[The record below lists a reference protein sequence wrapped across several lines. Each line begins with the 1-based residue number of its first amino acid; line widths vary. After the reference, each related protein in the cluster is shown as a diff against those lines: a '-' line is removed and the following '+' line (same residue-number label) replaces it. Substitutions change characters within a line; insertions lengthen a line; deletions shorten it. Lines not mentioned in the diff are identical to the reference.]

1 MPALRDQAMEEEA
14 MEVLHPRCAG
24 LDVHEQFVV
33 ACVRIAEGTQVRRET
48 CRFGTTTR
56 ELVRLL
62 EWLLG
67 WEVTHVA
74 MESTGVYWKPVWHVL
89 EGSFELVLGNAKEMR
104 NVPGRKTDQSDA
116 SWIADLLAHGL
127 IRPSLVPPEPV
138 QELRD
143 LTRTRKQLV
152 RQRTQHVQRL
162 QKVLQ
167 DANIKLASVLSDLQ
181 GESGRAILR
190 AIAAGEDDPH
200 RLASLAHPRVKAAP
214 QEIVE
219 ALEGR
224 VREHHRFMLRL
235 HLDQIDALDR
245 VIGAVDARIE
255 AELEPF
261 RCVAALLDGIPG
273 YGEQV
278 IPVFIAETGGD
289 MEVFATDD
297 HLVSWAGCSP
307 QKNESAGKR
316 KNSRTRRTRWL
327 KAAMV
332 QAAKAAIRK
341 PDSYLRAKYL
351 RLKARRGSKKA
362 TLAIAATLLRI
373 AYHVLKTGQPYRE
386 AGAAAFSER
395 DRERTAR
402 HLAKRLAGL
411 GYEVELKL
419 AA

>member
-1 MPALRDQAMEEEA
+1 
-14 MEVLHPRCAG
+14 MEVLYPRCAG
-24 LDVHEQFVV
+24 VDVHQDFVV
-33 ACVRIAEGTQVRRET
+33 ACVRMAEGREVRRET
-48 CRFGTTTR
+48 RRYGTTTR
-56 ELVRLL
+56 QLVRLL
-62 EWLLG
+62 DWLVSC
-67 WEVTHVA
+67 EVTHVA

-89 EGSFELVLGNAKEMR
+89 EGSFKLVLGNAKEMR

-116 SWIADLLAHGL
+116 SWIADLIAHGL
-127 IRPSLVPPEPV
+127 VRASLVPAEPV

-152 RQRTQHVQRL
+152 RQRSQHVQRL

-181 GESGRAILR
+181 GESGRAILS
-190 AIAAGEDDPH
+190 ALVAGEEDPR
-200 RLASLAHPRVKAAP
+200 RLASLAHPRVKAPAE
-214 QEIVE
+214 EIVA

-235 HLDQIDALDR
+235 HLAQIDTLDR
-245 VIGAVDARIE
+245 AIGEVDARLE
-255 AELEPF
+255 TELEPF
-261 RCVAALLDGIPG
+261 RDAAELLDTIPG
-273 YGEQV
+273 FGEQV
-278 IPVFIAETGGD
+278 ISIFLAETGGD
-289 MEVFATDD
+289 MNAFATDD

-332 QAAKAAIRK
+332 QAAKAAVRNRN
-341 PDSYLRAKYL
+341 SYLNAKYL
-351 RLKARRGSKKA
+351 RLRGRRGSKKA

-373 AYHVLKTGQPYRE
+373 AYHVLQTGQPYRE
-386 AGAAAFSER
+386 AGANSFTEKTS
-395 DRERTAR
+395 ERTAKQ
-402 HLAKRLAGL
+402 LAKRLASM
-411 GYEVELKL
+411 GYEVDLKL